1 MAREAVAWPP
11 EETLSLWKR
20 EQARLKALVVDRD
33 TEAWQRD
40 AAFSGLQRVGGV
52 DVSFVKGDS
61 VSACASLVVLSYPE
75 LEVVYED
82 CCMVSLTAPYV
93 SGFLAFRE
101 VPFLVDAVRRLQ
113 EKEPRLV
120 PQVLLVDGN
129 GVLHHRGGRRHLPP
143 QPDNCEIGAEGCV
156 PGQAGSP
163 SPVFPVLSPPTGLC
177 LPGKIRRVLVCSLS
191 TPSLDYL
198 AHCPTSPASLSAPA
212 GFGVA
217 CHLGVLTDLP
227 CVGVAKKLLQ
237 VDGLEND
244 AQHKEKIRLLR
255 AGGDSFPL
263 IGGSGTVL
271 GMVLKSHKHSSK
283 PLYVSVGHKI
293 SLEAAVRLTRGCC
306 RFRIP
311 EPVRQA
317 DIRSRDYIRRTLGVP
332 GPPAPGQERSQ
343 KVQRPKVCPQEGSE
357 EPEGEGRPPEAHS

>member
-1 MAREAVAWPP
+1 MAREAAELPP
-11 EETLSLWKR
+11 KETLSLWIR
-20 EQARLKALVVDRD
+20 EQAQLKALVVDRD

-40 AAFSGLQRVGGV
+40 PGFSGLQRVGGV

-82 CCMVSLTAPYV
+82 CRMVSLTAPYV

-101 VPFLVDAVRRLQ
+101 VPFLVAAVRRLR
-113 EKEPRLV
+113 EKEPGLV

-129 GVLHHRGGRRHLPP
+129 GLLHHR
-143 QPDNCEIGAEGCV
+143 
-156 PGQAGSP
+156 
-163 SPVFPVLSPPTGLC
+163 
-177 LPGKIRRVLVCSLS
+177 
-191 TPSLDYL
+191 
-198 AHCPTSPASLSAPA
+198 

-227 CVGVAKKLLQ
+227 CIGVAKKLLQ
-237 VDGLEND
+237 VDGLENNT
-244 AQHKEKIRLLR
+244 QHKEKIGLLR

-263 IGGSGTVL
+263 TGGSGTVL
-271 GMVLKSHKHSSK
+271 GMALRSHDHSTK

-317 DIRSRDYIRRTLGVP
+317 DIRSRDYIRRTLGAP
-332 GPPAPGQERSQ
+332 TPPAPGQDRSQ
-343 KVQRPKVCPQEGSE
+343 KVQRPKGGSE
-357 EPEGEGRPPEAHS
+357 ELEDEGRPPEAHGQGPETAESPRPTRPAATSVEPSCAQ

>member
-1 MAREAVAWPP
+1 MESARKRRTSVKYAELIRLL
-11 EETLSLWKR
+11 TL
-20 EQARLKALVVDRD
+20 
-33 TEAWQRD
+33 
-40 AAFSGLQRVGGV
+40 
-52 DVSFVKGDS
+52 
-61 VSACASLVVLSYPE
+61 P
-75 LEVVYED
+75 
-82 CCMVSLTAPYV
+82 
-93 SGFLAFRE
+93 
-101 VPFLVDAVRRLQ
+101 
-113 EKEPRLV
+113 
-120 PQVLLVDGN
+120 
-129 GVLHHRGGRRHLPP
+129 GGRRHLPP

>member
-1 MAREAVAWPP
+1 MAEEAVAQPP

-20 EQARLKALVVDRD
+20 EQALLKARVVDRD

-40 AAFSGLQRVGGV
+40 PAFSGLHRVGGV

-61 VSACASLVVLSYPE
+61 VRACASLVVLSYPE

-82 CCMVSLTAPYV
+82 CRMVSLTAPYL

-101 VPFLVDAVRRLQ
+101 VPFLVDAIQRLQ
-113 EKEPRLV
+113 QKEPGLM

-129 GVLHHRGGRRHLPP
+129 GRLHPR
-143 QPDNCEIGAEGCV
+143 
-156 PGQAGSP
+156 
-163 SPVFPVLSPPTGLC
+163 
-177 LPGKIRRVLVCSLS
+177 
-191 TPSLDYL
+191 
-198 AHCPTSPASLSAPA
+198 

-244 AQHKEKIRLLR
+244 ALHKDKIRLLR

-263 IGGSGTVL
+263 TGGSGAVWGVAL
-271 GMVLKSHKHSSK
+271 RSHERSTK
-283 PLYVSVGHKI
+283 PLYVSVGHRV
-293 SLEAAVRLTRGCC
+293 SLDSAVRLTRSCC
-306 RFRIP
+306 RFRVP

-317 DIRSRDYIRRTLGVP
+317 DIRSRDHIRRSLG
-332 GPPAPGQERSQ
+332 GPRPQQERSPEA
-343 KVQRPKVCPQEGSE
+343 QRPTVGRGQGPE
-357 EPEGEGRPPEAHS
+357 EPSGAGRRPEARSPGPRTCPKAPGPGAQEQ

>member
-1 MAREAVAWPP
+1 MTAAGSDATGRGAWGRAMAREAVAWPP

-75 LEVVYED
+75 LEV
-82 CCMVSLTAPYV
+82 
-93 SGFLAFRE
+93 
-101 VPFLVDAVRRLQ
+101 
-113 EKEPRLV
+113 
-120 PQVLLVDGN
+120 LLVDGN
-129 GVLHHRGGRRHLPP
+129 GVLHHR
-143 QPDNCEIGAEGCV
+143 
-156 PGQAGSP
+156 
-163 SPVFPVLSPPTGLC
+163 
-177 LPGKIRRVLVCSLS
+177 
-191 TPSLDYL
+191 
-198 AHCPTSPASLSAPA
+198 

-283 PLYVSVGHKI
+283 PLYISVGHKI

-343 KVQRPKVCPQEGSE
+343 KVQRPKLCPQEGSE
-357 EPEGEGRPPEAHS
+357 EPEGYSQVEGLGWSPSPVEAQEWGT